1 VTYSHVHATQWR
13 GLEGADLQA
22 EAIEMRAITP

>member
-1 VTYSHVHATQWR
+1 VHATQWR